1 MYYCALGTC
10 PNNKIWPL
18 YCILCND
25 DEPPKHEHRA
35 KTIAIKGESVKDE
48 WHKLRAKINESLSK
62 TKNWF
67 GLHGD
72 LVKILSDPEYHGN
85 DQMLK
90 DQQALIQLNANM
102 NLYFTKEINEHLAK
116 DNILELQKR
125 EPQFK

>member
-1 MYYCALGTC
+1 MRVTNFQRIQESLDKQEMCKCDRGQKVMYYCALATC
-10 PNNKIWPL
+10 PNNKLWPL

-48 WHKLRAKINESLSK
+48 WHKLRAKINESLNK

-90 DQQALIQLNANM
+90 D
-102 NLYFTKEINEHLAK
+102 
-116 DNILELQKR
+116 
-125 EPQFK
+125 